1 MWHVSSRSGV
11 ATLRTAMHLVLTYL
25 LITAAKQKSY
35 QTAHCNIK
43 SAVLTLL
50 ISSSVAVTQECNGLN
65 RMILS
70 NTRLLQNCDRQEN
83 RKSSNQSDCF
93 NLFRVIY
100 VAQSGLAYLFWLR
113 LPPNLNIFLE
123 KRRTPNCCVK
133 ATVVVRT

>member
-11 ATLRTAMHLVLTYL
+11 ATLRTAMHLLLTYL

-50 ISSSVAVTQECNGLN
+50 ISSSVVVTQECNGLN

-70 NTRLLQNCDRQEN
+70 NTRLHKIAAV
-83 RKSSNQSDCF
+83 RKIGNQAI
-93 NLFRVIY
+93 NQIVLT
-100 VAQSGLAYLFWLR
+100 
-113 LPPNLNIFLE
+113 FLE
-123 KRRTPNCCVK
+123 
-133 ATVVVRT
+133 